1 MMNRLALLAVSFAVV
16 LAGPASAEVLDSTS
30 SCGGDAYSSAKV
42 IEGRP
47 PRRGPIT
54 TVPDTLCADL
64 APQRRDSTK
73 IEIYGVPWLGDSS
86 RDGESDGGRVGAEGG
101 RAPYGGYGRRPQ
113 P

>member
-1 MMNRLALLAVSFAVV
+1 MMRRLALMAVCLAS
-16 LAGPASAEVLDSTS
+16 PALAEVLDSS
-30 SCGGDAYSSAKV
+30 SACGGDAFSSAKV

-64 APQRRDSTK
+64 EPQRRDPTR
-73 IEIYGVPWLGDSS
+73 IEIYGVPGNGDAS
-86 RDGESDGGRVGAEGG
+86 RDGETPLRDGERLGAEGG
-101 RAPYGGYGRRPQ
+101 SAPYERYGRRPR